1 MENNTKNLMKL
12 IEEKEGL
19 QDNLIRFTERLTKE
33 AHPRLLSVTWFGG
46 EPLMACEVIK
56 SLSERMIRL
65 CEENRMEYT
74 ASIVTNG
81 WFLTQ

>member
-1 MENNTKNLMKL
+1 MKEDITMENNTKNLMKL

-46 EPLMACEVIK
+46 EPLMACEVI
-56 SLSERMIRL
+56 
-65 CEENRMEYT
+65 
-74 ASIVTNG
+74 
-81 WFLTQ
+81 